1 MWALEIDDSLIETYG
16 ISISTLIYANTVAK
30 FCYESNL
37 DPFLMFDFFRSFMFL
52 FHMNYSYLIVLFV
65 VERIDLFGS
74 FFLNFTLGWYLL
86 LLSIDLI

>member
-1 MWALEIDDSLIETYG
+1 MWALEIDDSLIETSG
-16 ISISTLIYANTVAK
+16 ISICTLIYVNTVAK

-37 DPFLMFDFFRSFMFL
+37 YSFLMFDFFCSFMFL
-52 FHMNYSYLIVLFV
+52 FHMNYLLVLFV

-74 FFLNFTLGWYLL
+74 SFLNFTLGWYLL